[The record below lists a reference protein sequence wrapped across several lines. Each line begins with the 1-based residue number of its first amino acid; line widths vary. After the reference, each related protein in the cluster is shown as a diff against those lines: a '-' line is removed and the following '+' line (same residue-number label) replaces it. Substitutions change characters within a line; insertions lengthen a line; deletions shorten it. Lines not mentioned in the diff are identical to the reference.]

1 MSKTMMQQATCA
13 CGFSVTSENED
24 ELVKIIQDHAHS
36 KHDKEMTVADVKAMA
51 KQV

>member
-1 MSKTMMQQATCA
+1 MQQVTCT

-24 ELVKIIQDHAHS
+24 ELVKIVQNHAHGEHGMDMS
-36 KHDKEMTVADVKAMA
+36 VTDVKSMA